1 MYTINRHPGKFE
13 GNASQLV
20 AEVLHN
26 VTLDGGYDR
35 ECGDVETTW
44 YALINGKRHSWIVA
58 EDSQGFVTYVQYRDM
73 FEADNDFDT
82 IESEIAEFET
92 AEDVNE

>member
-58 EDSQGFVTYVQYRDM
+58 EDSQGFVTYIQYKRKL
-73 FEADNDFDT
+73 EAARDFDG
-82 IESEIAEFET
+82 IEDSIAQ
-92 AEDVNE
+92 ADVNE